1 MAVGR
6 VLGLDYG
13 TVRIGVAVSDALG
26 IAARPVRTVP
36 ADHFADEL
44 DGLLDELAP
53 SMVVVGLPTGLS
65 GHEGPSAEG
74 ARALATMVGERTGL
88 PVEFADER
96 FTSTRAESLLRDR
109 IRDRRER
116 RQHVDAVAASV
127 MLQGWLD
134 AQAAKET

>member
-26 IAARPVRTVP
+26 IAARPVRAMA
-36 ADHFADEL
+36 ADTFDDDLEALVE
-44 DGLLDELAP
+44 ELAP

-65 GHEGPSAEG
+65 GHEGESAEG
-74 ARALATMVGERTGL
+74 ARALAALVEERTGL

-96 FTSTRAESLLRDR
+96 FTSTRAEALLKDR

-134 AQAAKET
+134 ARAAQQ